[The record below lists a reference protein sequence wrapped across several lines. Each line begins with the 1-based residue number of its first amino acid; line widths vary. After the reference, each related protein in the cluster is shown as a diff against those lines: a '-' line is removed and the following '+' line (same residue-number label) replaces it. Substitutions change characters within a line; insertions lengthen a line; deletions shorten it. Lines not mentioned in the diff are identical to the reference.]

1 MEQMEGV
8 DLANIGIIK
17 SSASPELL
25 KILGDEITK
34 IQSDFSKAVPK
45 NKTLAGNVL
54 HEYEL
59 FDSHHALEQ
68 KTREMS
74 MMHQELYGK
83 NYNAGMN
90 THTSILGKENKVDLR
105 LKSAWV
111 NFQQKGEF
119 NPMHN
124 HTGMYSFVLWYKVP
138 YYTKF
143 EEAAG
148 PGRKS
153 NNNLAGKFQF
163 AFTNILGN
171 VTGAD
176 IPVDKLWEGQ
186 ILLFPSALMH
196 SVYPFYTSNDYR
208 ISISGN
214 LFVESKNVIK

>member
-1 MEQMEGV
+1 MEKV

-25 KILGDEITK
+25 KILGEEIAK

-45 NKTLAGNVL
+45 NKTLAGNIL

-59 FDSHHALEQ
+59 LDSCNALEQ
-68 KTREMS
+68 KAREMA
-74 MMHQELYGK
+74 MMHQEVYGK
-83 NYNAGMN
+83 NYSASMG
-90 THTSILGKENKVDLR
+90 THTTILDTANEGKIDLK

-124 HTGMYSFVLWYKVP
+124 HTGMYSFVLWYKIP
-138 YYTKF
+138 YYLKF

-163 AFTNILGN
+163 SYSDVLGHIS
-171 VTGAD
+171 GAV

-196 SVYPFYTSNDYR
+196 TVYPFYASNEYR
-208 ISISGN
+208 ISVSGN
-214 LFVESKNVIK
+214 LFVELKNASK

>member
-1 MEQMEGV
+1 MEKV

-25 KILGDEITK
+25 KIIGDEIAK

-45 NKTLAGNVL
+45 NKTLAGNIL

-59 FDSHHALEQ
+59 FDSRTALEQ
-68 KTREMS
+68 KTREMA
-74 MMHQELYGK
+74 MMHQEQYGR
-83 NYNAGMN
+83 NYSAGMD
-90 THTSILGKENKVDLR
+90 THTTILDKENQSKVDLK

-124 HTGMYSFVLWYKVP
+124 HTGMYSFVLWYKIP
-138 YYTKF
+138 YYLKF

-163 AFTNILGN
+163 SYTDVLGN
-171 VTGAD
+171 ISGAS

-196 SVYPFYTSNDYR
+196 TVYPFYTSNDYR

-214 LFVESKNVIK
+214 LFVELKNVIK